1 MFLFLKYFICILGSS
16 FTIYTLMPDPEG
28 LGSEFP
34 VLVTLIPIVLILSYV
49 CSQYFPRQNIH
60 FKLVGT
66 IILVSMI
73 YISITSLIFIGFFL
87 LYAANNLSQPI
98 SWLLGTLL
106 TCHLMRQRKEENLQI
121 NVWVMVGAFFTLL
134 GLVCIYW
141 LYNYEI
147 GVMLVGNII
156 AISASIFS
164 AYFFERIIK
173 IKIKNN
179 FYIIVFL
186 KYFFCIM
193 GSSLVFLTLIAVPL
207 TMEKDAILLLLSM
220 SIILAYICSKY
231 FFIKKI
237 FFSTI
242 LFSLIYMGIAYLIFI
257 PKKFYLTYILC
268 PISCVM
274 GTFVTCYLMNRKKE
288 DPLPWYVNIMVD
300 TLFIGVL
307 NLFLMVALGY
317 FMGGTIDYHSKQ
329 SHYVVIFFQLI
340 VMLFYF
346 IFLFIKKFFNKRC
359 FLREEQKKNG
369 CFKLYIWLILDIF
382 LISALLLYGLY
393 FSFFLYGPSNK
404 EELDRFWV
412 TSMAFVTV
420 MIPQAFLAIIL
431 DKLYGKKWLITLATI
446 VFGVTCVWLIYQGI
460 VILNEGGF

>member
-1 MFLFLKYFICILGSS
+1 M
-16 FTIYTLMPDPEG
+16 
-28 LGSEFP
+28 
-34 VLVTLIPIVLILSYV
+34 
-49 CSQYFPRQNIH
+49 
-60 FKLVGT
+60 
-66 IILVSMI
+66 
-73 YISITSLIFIGFFL
+73 
-87 LYAANNLSQPI
+87 
-98 SWLLGTLL
+98 
-106 TCHLMRQRKEENLQI
+106 
-121 NVWVMVGAFFTLL
+121 
-134 GLVCIYW
+134 
-141 LYNYEI
+141 
-147 GVMLVGNII
+147 
-156 AISASIFS
+156 
-164 AYFFERIIK
+164 
-173 IKIKNN
+173 
-179 FYIIVFL
+179 IVFL

-193 GSSLVFLTLIAVPL
+193 GSSLFFLTLIAVPL
-207 TMEKDAILLLLSM
+207 TMKKDVILLLLSM

-231 FFIKKI
+231 FFRKKTSKKKI

-242 LFSLIYMGIAYLIFI
+242 LFSLMYMGIASLIFI
-257 PKKFYLTYILC
+257 PKKFYLTYIPC

-317 FMGGTIDYHSKQ
+317 FMGATIDYRSKK

-340 VMLFYF
+340 AMLFCF
-346 IFLFIKKFFNKRC
+346 IFLLIKKFFNKRR

-393 FSFFLYGPSNK
+393 FSFFLYGPNNK
-404 EELDRFWV
+404 EELDRVWV

-460 VILNEGGF
+460 VLLNEGGVYGF

>member
-1 MFLFLKYFICILGSS
+1 MFIFLKYFICILGAS
-16 FTIYTLMPDPEG
+16 FTIHTLISDPEFSFE
-28 LGSEFP
+28 L
-34 VLVTLIPIVLILSYV
+34 TILIPIVSILSYV

-73 YISITSLIFIGFFL
+73 YISITSIMLIGFHQM
-87 LYAANNLSQPI
+87 YVASNLSNPI
-98 SWLLGTLL
+98 SWLSGTLL
-106 TCHLMRQRKEENLQI
+106 TCHLMRQRKEEGLQI
-121 NVWVMVGAFFTLL
+121 NVWITIASLVTLM
-134 GLVCIYW
+134 GLACVYW
-141 LYNYEI
+141 LYYYEI
-147 GVMLVGNII
+147 RVMLVGNII
-156 AISASIFS
+156 AIGASIFS
-164 AYFFERIIK
+164 AYLFEKIIK
-173 IKIKNN
+173 IRSESN

-237 FFSTI
+237 LFSTI

-257 PKKFYLTYILC
+257 PKKFYLTYITC

-274 GTFVTCYLMNRKKE
+274 GTLVAFYLVNRKRE
-288 DPLPWYVNIMVD
+288 GPLPWYVNIMVD
-300 TLFIGVL
+300 ILFIGIFSFPSSFLVL
-307 NLFLMVALGY
+307 GHCAY
-317 FMGGTIDYHSKQ
+317 ISDYNIKYENYRIIS
-329 SHYVVIFFQLI
+329 FQLI
-340 VMLFYF
+340 IIALFSV
-346 IFLFIKKFFNKRC
+346 IIFIKSFFNKRR

-369 CFKLYIWLILDIF
+369 CFKLYIWLILDTF
-382 LISALLLYGLY
+382 LIGALLLYIFSF
-393 FSFFLYGPSNK
+393 FSFFLYKIGSSSK
-404 EELDRFWV
+404 EELYSIWV
-412 TSMAFVTV
+412 ASMAFVTV

-446 VFGVTCVWLIYQGI
+446 LFGVTCVWLIYEGI
-460 VILNEGGF
+460 VLFGY